1 MCIGVWS
8 LSPIKSGFK
17 WGLPGPSFHFKTIPG
32 PPSETGREGHA
43 WPLVGTQVATLSVN
57 REPWKV

>member
-1 MCIGVWS
+1 MK
-8 LSPIKSGFK
+8 LGFK

-43 WPLVGTQVATLSVN
+43 WPLVGTQVATLAVN